1 MHPFVSKCCKLRF
14 LKTIRRINL
23 IAVFLFSSLLNAQ
36 RNQIIGKVIDE
47 KSGHSVPFATVSVFS
62 LKDSLLGG
70 ALSADN
76 GSFTVDRL
84 PGGPVKVK
92 ISFIGY
98 QAVWQNAVLQG
109 AASVKDIGNI
119 RIKPDPAQLDEV
131 EIEAEKSTVL
141 LGIDRR
147 VYNVDKD
154 LSTRGAMAI
163 DAMKNIPGLIV
174 GPDNSLTLRNQSPTI
189 FIDGRPTLM
198 NLDQIPAD
206 DIERIEIITNPSAK
220 YVADATGGIVNVVL
234 KKNLN
239 PGYFGSFAGGIGS
252 NNRYSLNGNVS
263 IREKK
268 LSLQLAAGYNTSGN
282 TNNGTSS
289 RRNILDGFTLDGYRQ
304 ENLNQT
310 QRGGYNLRVQ
320 TDYKTSI
327 RSLLTASLSYTDN
340 KINVTE
346 NQSYNFYDASDVAL
360 NGGNRQNKQEVT
372 WASYTAGL
380 NFRKT
385 YPKQGKE
392 FTADLSLTGSRNSN
406 LAEYKTN
413 DLPFGDFPEVQLVQ
427 NNVGKRG
434 AQLWAAQ
441 FDYANPLGSDAY
453 IEWGGRLA
461 YKYSFSDYSVKYTDL
476 LNDVVTADTGL
487 SDAVRIDDFVGAGY
501 FNFAGKFKDIGYQ
514 AGIRYEHTYFEGR
527 VLNSGEVFSYIYPKS
542 LKEAD
547 KVLFPALY
555 LSKRFGEKQ
564 EMQLNFSRKIGRPGW
579 MQLIPFIMF
588 ADRQSVQIGN
598 PVLGPEFIN
607 LAEWNYSYTG
617 SKFSTL
623 TSIYGRQTLYSIT
636 NVVYPL
642 ESNPEVVVSTYANGR
657 NKSDLG
663 FENTLKGSFSSKLEG
678 NVNSNVFYTRTDLDQ
693 NGINYINE
701 GWSWNAKAALT
712 WKMFEKSSLQLNGN
726 YEAPRIIP
734 QGRVVEIW
742 SVDATLNMNF
752 TKKLS
757 LTVTASDIF
766 NTRVFGTIYL
776 TPTFEQKTVRR
787 WESRHVRFML
797 SWKFGEPD
805 VSVFRR
811 RSSGR
816 RTPGSGGSEMQE
828 M

>member
-1 MHPFVSKCCKLRF
+1 M
-14 LKTIRRINL
+14 LKFQYQNNL
-23 IAVFLFSSLLNAQ
+23 NWITLILLLISTSAFHAQ
-36 RNQIIGKVIDE
+36 RNQIIGKVVDD
-47 KSGHSVPFATVSVFS
+47 KSGQSVPFATVSVFS
-62 LKDSLLGG
+62 PKDSLLGG
-70 ALSADN
+70 ALSSEN
-76 GSFTVDRL
+76 GAFTVDRL
-84 PGGPVKVK
+84 PGGSVKVK

-98 QAVWQNAVLQG
+98 QAVWQNAMLQG

-189 FIDGRPTLM
+189 FIDGRPTMM

-220 YVADATGGIVNVVL
+220 YVADATGGIVNVVM

-239 PGYFGSFAGGIGS
+239 PGYFGSFTGGIGT
-252 NNRYSLNGNVS
+252 NNRYSANGSLSV
-263 IREKK
+263 REKK

-289 RRNILDGFTLDGYRQ
+289 RRNLLDGVTLDGYRQ
-304 ENLNQT
+304 INENQT

-327 RSLLTASLSYTDN
+327 RSLLSASLSYMDN
-340 KINVTE
+340 TINVQE
-346 NQSYNFYDASDVAL
+346 NQGYNFYDAADVEL
-360 NGGNRQNKQEVT
+360 NGGNRQNKQQVT

-385 YPKQGKE
+385 FPKQGKE

-406 LAEYKTN
+406 FADYRTFDEAFNIY
-413 DLPFGDFPEVQLVQ
+413 PEVQLQ
-427 NNVGKRG
+427 QINEGKRG
-434 AQLWAAQ
+434 AQLWSAQ
-441 FDYANPLGSDAY
+441 FDYVNPITNDSY
-453 IEWGGRLA
+453 IEWGGRVA
-461 YKYSFSDYSVKYTDL
+461 YKYSYSDYKVTYTDL
-476 LNDVVTADTGL
+476 LNDIVTADTGL
-487 SDAVRIDDFVGAGY
+487 SDAVRIDDFIGAAY
-501 FNFAGKFKDIGYQ
+501 FNFAGKWKNIGYQ
-514 AGIRYEHTYFEGR
+514 AGLRYEHTYFEGR

-542 LKEAD
+542 IKEAD

-555 LSKRFGEKQ
+555 LSKRWGEKH
-564 EMQLNFSRKIGRPGW
+564 ETQLNFSRKIGRPGW

-607 LAEWNYSYTG
+607 LAEWNYSYNG
-617 SKFSTL
+617 NKFSTL
-623 TSIYGRQTLYSIT
+623 SSIYGRQTLYSIT

-663 FENTLKGSFSSKLEG
+663 FENTVKGSFSSKLEG
-678 NVNSNVFYTRTDLDQ
+678 NLNANVFYTRTNLEQ
-693 NGINYINE
+693 NGTIFINE

-712 WKMFEKSSLQLNGN
+712 WKMHTKSSLQINGN

-742 SVDATLNMNF
+742 SLDASLNLNF

-757 LTVTASDIF
+757 LTATVSDIF

-797 SWKFGEPD
+797 TWKFGEPD
-805 VSVFRR
+805 VSVFSRR
-811 RSSGR
+811 RSGR

>member
-1 MHPFVSKCCKLRF
+1 MLR
-14 LKTIRRINL
+14 NL
-23 IAVFLFSSLLNAQ
+23 ACLILLSAVLLSNAAFAQ
-36 RNQIIGKVIDE
+36 RSQIIGKVLDE
-47 KSGHSVPFATVSVFS
+47 KSGQSVPFATVSVFS

-70 ALSADN
+70 ALSSEN
-76 GSFTVDRL
+76 GAFTVDRL
-84 PGGPVKVK
+84 PNGAVKVK

-98 QAVWQNAVLQG
+98 QAVWNQVSLQG
-109 AASVKDIGNI
+109 PASIKDIGNI
-119 RIKPDPAQLDEV
+119 RIKPDPAQLNEV
-131 EIEAEKSTVL
+131 EIEAEKSTVM

-147 VYNVDKD
+147 IYNVDKD

-163 DAMKNIPGLIV
+163 DAMKNIPGLLV

-234 KKNLN
+234 KKNLK
-239 PGYFGSFAGGIGS
+239 PGYFGSFAGGIGT
-252 NNRYSLNGNVS
+252 NNRYSANANAS
-263 IREKK
+263 IREKN
-268 LSLQLAAGYNTSGN
+268 LSLQISAGYNTSGN

-289 RRNILDGFTLDGYRQ
+289 RLNFIDGVLLYGYRQ

-310 QRGGYNLRVQ
+310 QRGGYNLRLQ

-327 RSLLTASLSYTDN
+327 RSLLSASVSYSDN
-340 KINVTE
+340 LINVDE
-346 NQSYNFYDASDVAL
+346 NQQYNFYDAIDTPL
-360 NGGNRQNKQEVT
+360 NSGNRINKQQVT
-372 WASYTAGL
+372 WASYTTGL

-385 YPKQGKE
+385 FPKQGKE
-392 FTADLSLTGSRNSN
+392 FTADLSLTGSRN
-406 LAEYKTN
+406 TN
-413 DLPFGDFPEVQLVQ
+413 MADYRTTDNSFGDLPEIKLQQ
-427 NNVGKRG
+427 INEGKRG
-434 AQLWAAQ
+434 AQLWSAQ
-441 FDYANPLGSDAY
+441 FDYVNPLSTDVF
-453 IEWGGRLA
+453 IEWGGRA
-461 YKYSFSDYSVKYTDL
+461 SYKYSFSDYTVNYTDL
-476 LNDVVTADTGL
+476 ITNIATSDTGL
-487 SDAVRIDDFVGAGY
+487 SDTVRIDDFIGAAY
-501 FNFAGKFKDIGYQ
+501 FNFAGKWKSIGYQ

-527 VLNSGEVFSYIYPKS
+527 VINSGEVFSYIYPKS

-607 LAEWNYSYTG
+607 LAEWNFSLNAA
-617 SKFSTL
+617 KFSTL
-623 TSIYGRQTLYSIT
+623 SSIYGRQTLNSIT

-657 NKSDLG
+657 SKVDLG
-663 FENTLKGSFSSKLEG
+663 FENTLKGSFSSKLDG
-678 NVNSNVFYTRTDLDQ
+678 SINANVFYTRTDLEQ
-693 NGINYINE
+693 AGVEFRNE

-712 WKMFEKSSLQLNGN
+712 WKMHAKSSLQLNGN

-742 SVDATLNMNF
+742 SLDATLNLNF
-752 TKKLS
+752 TKKFS
-757 LTVTASDIF
+757 LAATVSDIF

-776 TPTFEQKTVRR
+776 TPTFEQRTVRR
-787 WESRHVRFML
+787 WESRHARIML
-797 SWKFGEPD
+797 TWKFGEPD

>member
-1 MHPFVSKCCKLRF
+1 MNNSISLRF
-14 LKTIRRINL
+14 LL
-23 IAVFLFSSLLNAQ
+23 LLVFISCEINAQ
-36 RNQIIGKVIDE
+36 RNQIIGKVIDD
-47 KSGHSVPFATVSVFS
+47 KSGQSVPFATVSVFS

-70 ALSADN
+70 ALSSEN
-76 GSFTVDRL
+76 GAFTVDRL
-84 PGGPVKVK
+84 PAGSSKIK

-98 QAVWQNAVLQG
+98 QAVWQQINFPG
-109 AASVKDIGNI
+109 GASVKDVGNI
-119 RIKPDPAQLDEV
+119 RIKPDPAQLDEI
-131 EIEAEKSTVL
+131 EIEAEKSTL
-141 LGIDRR
+141 TLGIDRR
-147 VYNVDKD
+147 VYTVDKD

-163 DAMKNIPGLIV
+163 DAMKNIPGLLV
-174 GPDNSLTLRNQSPTI
+174 GPDNSLTLRNQSPTV
-189 FIDGRPTLM
+189 FVDGRPTMM

-220 YVADATGGIVNVVL
+220 YVADATGGIVNVVM

-239 PGYFGSFAGGIGS
+239 PGYFGSVTGGLGTNSRTTI
-252 NNRYSLNGNVS
+252 NGNLS

-268 LSLQLAAGYNTSGN
+268 LSLQLSGGYNTSGN

-289 RRNILDGFTLDGYRQ
+289 RKNFLDGIVLDGYRQ
-304 ENLNQT
+304 DNQNQT
-310 QRGGYNLRVQ
+310 QRGGYNLRFQ

-327 RSLLTASLSYTDN
+327 RSLLSASISYTDN
-340 KINVTE
+340 LINVRE
-346 NQSYNFYDASDVAL
+346 NQAYNFYDALDTPL
-360 NGGNRQNKQEVT
+360 NKGNRENQQEVT

-385 YPKQGKE
+385 FPKQGKE

-406 LAEYKTN
+406 LADYRTT
-413 DLPFGDFPEVQLVQ
+413 DDAFGDQPALQLQ
-427 NNVGKRG
+427 QINEGKRG

-441 FDYANPLGSDAY
+441 FDYVNPLSSDAY
-453 IEWGGRLA
+453 IEWGGRAA
-461 YKYSFSDYSVKYTDL
+461 YKYSFSDYKVSYIDL
-476 LNDVVTADTGL
+476 LNNLVTADTGL
-487 SDAVRIDDFVGAGY
+487 SDAVRIDDFVGAAY
-501 FNFAGKFKDIGYQ
+501 FNFAGKWKGIGYQ
-514 AGIRYEHTYFEGR
+514 AGLRYEHTYFEGR
-527 VLNSGEVFSYIYPKS
+527 VINSGEVFSYIYPKS

-555 LSKRFGEKQ
+555 LSKRWGEKH
-564 EMQLNFSRKIGRPGW
+564 ETQLNFSRKIGRPGW

-607 LAEWNYSYTG
+607 LAEWNYSFNG
-617 SKFSTL
+617 EKFSTL
-623 TSIYGRQTLYSIT
+623 SSIYGRQTLYSIT

-663 FENTLKGSFSSKLEG
+663 LENTLKGTLSAMFEG
-678 NVNSNVFYTRTDLDQ
+678 SLNANVFYTRTDLEQ
-693 NGINYINE
+693 NGVEFRNE

-712 WKMFEKSSLQLNGN
+712 CKFHSKLSVQLNGN

-734 QGRVVEIW
+734 QGRVSEIW
-742 SVDATLNMNF
+742 SLDASVNVNF
-752 TKKLS
+752 SKKLS
-757 LTVTASDIF
+757 LNGTIADIF
-766 NTRVFGTIYL
+766 NTKTFGTIYT
-776 TPTFEQKTVRR
+776 TPTFEQRTIRR
-787 WESRHVRFML
+787 WESRHARVML
-797 SWKFGEPD
+797 TWKFGEPD

>member
-1 MHPFVSKCCKLRF
+1 MVTSQQHN
-14 LKTIRRINL
+14 NL
-23 IAVFLFSSLLNAQ
+23 FWFTLLSLIISSTALLAQ
-36 RNQIIGKVIDE
+36 RNQIIGKVIDD
-47 KSGHSVPFATVSVFS
+47 KSGQSVPFATVSVFS
-62 LKDSLLGG
+62 AKDSLVGG
-70 ALSADN
+70 ALSSEN
-76 GSFTVDRL
+76 GAFTVDRL
-84 PGGPVKVK
+84 PAGPVKVK

-98 QAVWQNAVLQG
+98 QAVWQNAMLQG

-119 RIKPDPAQLDEV
+119 RIKPDPAQLGEV

-154 LSTRGAMAI
+154 ISTRGAMAI

-189 FIDGRPTLM
+189 FVDGRPTMM

-220 YVADATGGIVNVVL
+220 YVADATGGIVNVVM

-239 PGYFGSFAGGIGS
+239 PGYFGSLAGGMGT
-252 NNRYSLNGNVS
+252 NNRYSLNGSAS

-289 RRNILDGFTLDGYRQ
+289 RRNLLDGVTLDGYRQ
-304 ENLNQT
+304 DNQNQT

-327 RSLLTASLSYTDN
+327 RSLLSASLSYTDN
-340 KINVTE
+340 AINVSE
-346 NQSYNFYDASDVAL
+346 DQFYNFYDAADAEL
-360 NGGNRQNKQEVT
+360 NGGKRENRQQVT

-385 YPKQGKE
+385 FPKQGKE
-392 FTADLSLTGSRNSN
+392 FTADVSLTGSRNTN
-406 LAEYKTN
+406 LANYKTF
-413 DLPFGDFPEVQLVQ
+413 DEAFGTSPEVQIQ
-427 NNVGKRG
+427 QINEGKRG

-441 FDYANPLGSDAY
+441 FDYVNPINTDSY

-461 YKYSFSDYSVKYTDL
+461 YKYSFSDYEVSYTDL
-476 LNDVVTADTGL
+476 LTAVVTADTGL
-487 SDAVRIDDFVGAGY
+487 SDAVRIDDFVGAAY
-501 FNFAGKFKDIGYQ
+501 LNYAGKWKSIGYQ
-514 AGIRYEHTYFEGR
+514 AGMRYEHTYFEGR

-555 LSKRFGEKQ
+555 LSKRWGEKH

-588 ADRQSVQIGN
+588 ADRQSLQIGN

-607 LAEWNYSYTG
+607 LAEWNYSYNG
-617 SKFSTL
+617 NKFSTL
-623 TSIYGRQTLYSIT
+623 SSIYGRQTLFSIT

-642 ESNPEVVVSTYANGR
+642 ESNPEVVVSTFANGR
-657 NKSDLG
+657 TKSDLG
-663 FENTLKGSFSSKLEG
+663 FENTLKGSISPKFEG
-678 NVNSNVFYTRTDLDQ
+678 NINANVFYTRTDLEQ
-693 NGINYINE
+693 NGLAFKNE
-701 GWSWNAKAALT
+701 GWSWNAKAAIT
-712 WKMFEKSSLQLNGN
+712 WKMHEKSSLQLNGN

-742 SVDATLNMNF
+742 SLDATLNMNF

-757 LTVTASDIF
+757 LTITASDIF

-797 SWKFGEPD
+797 TWKFGEPD
-805 VSVFRR
+805 VSVFSRR
-811 RSSGR
+811 RSGR
-816 RTPGSGGSEMQE
+816 RSPGSGGPEMQE

>member
-1 MHPFVSKCCKLRF
+1 MIKTQF
-14 LKTIRRINL
+14 LYCLKW
-23 IAVFLFSSLLNAQ
+23 IASTLCVIASLVCNAQ
-36 RNQIIGKVIDE
+36 RNQIIGKVIDD
-47 KSGHSVPFATVSVFS
+47 KSGHSVPFATVSVLS
-62 LKDSLLGG
+62 PKDSLLGG
-70 ALSADN
+70 ALSSEN

-98 QAVWQNAVLQG
+98 QAMWQNAMLQG

-119 RIKPDPAQLDEV
+119 RIKQDPAQLGEV

-174 GPDNSLTLRNQSPTI
+174 GTDNSLTLRNQSPTI
-189 FIDGRPTLM
+189 FVDGRPTMM

-220 YVADATGGIVNVVL
+220 YVADATGGIVNVVM

-239 PGYFGSFAGGIGS
+239 PGYFGSLAGGMGT
-252 NNRYSLNGNVS
+252 NNRYSLNGSAS

-289 RRNILDGFTLDGYRQ
+289 RRNLLDGITLDGYRQ
-304 ENLNQT
+304 DNQNQT
-310 QRGGYNLRVQ
+310 QRGGYNVRVQ

-327 RSLLTASLSYTDN
+327 RSLLSASLSYMDN
-340 KINVTE
+340 TIDVRE
-346 NQSYNFYDASDVAL
+346 DQYYNFYDASDAEL
-360 NGGNRQNKQEVT
+360 NGGIRQNRQQVT

-385 YPKQGKE
+385 FPKQGKE
-392 FTADLSLTGSRNSN
+392 FTADLSLTGSRNTN
-406 LAEYKTN
+406 FAKYKTF
-413 DLPFGDFPEVQLVQ
+413 DEAFGANPEVQLQ
-427 NNVGKRG
+427 QINEGNRG

-441 FDYANPLGSDAY
+441 FDYVNPINTDSY

-461 YKYSFSDYSVKYTDL
+461 YKYSFSDYEVSYTDL
-476 LNDVVTADTGL
+476 LTAEVTADTGL
-487 SDAVRIDDFVGAGY
+487 SDAVRIDDFVGAAY
-501 FNFAGKFKDIGYQ
+501 LNYTGKWKSIGYQ
-514 AGIRYEHTYFEGR
+514 AGMRYEHTYFEGR

-542 LKEAD
+542 LNEAD

-555 LSKRFGEKQ
+555 LSKRWNEKH
-564 EMQLNFSRKIGRPGW
+564 EMQVNFSRKIGRPGW

-588 ADRQSVQIGN
+588 ADRQSIQIGN

-607 LAEWNYSYTG
+607 LAEWNYSYNG
-617 SKFSTL
+617 NKFSTL
-623 TSIYGRQTLYSIT
+623 SSIYGRQTLFSIT

-657 NKSDLG
+657 SKRDLG
-663 FENTLKGSFSSKLEG
+663 FENTLKGSISSKFEG
-678 NVNSNVFYTRTDLDQ
+678 NINVNIFYTRTDLEQ
-693 NGINYINE
+693 NGVAFKNA
-701 GWSWNAKAALT
+701 GWSWNAKVALT
-712 WKMFEKSSLQLNGN
+712 YKMHEKSSLQLNGN

-742 SVDATLNMNF
+742 SLDATLNLNF

-757 LTVTASDIF
+757 LTTSVSDIF

-787 WESRHVRFML
+787 WESRHVRLML
-797 SWKFGEPD
+797 TWKFGEPD
-805 VSVFRR
+805 VSVFSRR
-811 RSSGR
+811 RSGR
-816 RTPGSGGSEMQE
+816 RTPGSGGTEMQE